1 MTRYSQTYTVDLDSI
16 FKESTPRLFSLENE
30 DIAMPESEL
39 MKNLM
44 MIIEAYAILGGASF
58 IESCKNELRSI
69 FHFTIVSPDPSQR
82 EPRMTP
88 MLMRPIEAMFMVPSS
103 SQTVTAFLLR
113 EYPDVCIHAIRVC
126 ASKMDSFQCRFSTFE
141 EKDISTGHYENYNFL
156 YLCFP

>member
-69 FHFTIVSPDPSQR
+69 FHSIFKRSKYAHFFPVFFQQISRLT
-82 EPRMTP
+82 TP
-88 MLMRPIEAMFMVPSS
+88 L
-103 SQTVTAFLLR
+103 
-113 EYPDVCIHAIRVC
+113 
-126 ASKMDSFQCRFSTFE
+126 
-141 EKDISTGHYENYNFL
+141 G
-156 YLCFP
+156 